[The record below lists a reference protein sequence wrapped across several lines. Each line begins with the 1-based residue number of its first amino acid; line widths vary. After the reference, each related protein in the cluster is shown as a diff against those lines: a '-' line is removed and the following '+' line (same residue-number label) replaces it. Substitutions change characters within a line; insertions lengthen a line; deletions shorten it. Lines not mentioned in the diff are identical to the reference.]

1 MTEHLDRKDAE
12 DRLFKAIEDTRVGML
27 GVAGGEPRHM
37 QPMTAY
43 VEREANELWFFTY
56 RDTDLVRDVN
66 ASSGHDAMFCIISK
80 DREVYACLGGELEEH
95 FDRERMERYWNP
107 VVAAWYPDGKDDP
120 RLTLLRMRLDDAQ
133 VWLSQAG
140 PVRFAFEI
148 AKANMTKDQPDLGG
162 RADIQF

>member
-12 DRLFKAIEDTRVGML
+12 DRLFKAIKDTRVGML

-66 ASSGHDAMFCIISK
+66 ASGGHYAMFCVISK

-107 VVAAWYPDGKDDP
+107 VVAAWYPEGKDDP

-133 VWLSQAG
+133 MWLSQAG

-148 AKANMTKDQPDLGG
+148 AKANMTRDQPDLGG

>member
-1 MTEHLDRKDAE
+1 MTEHLARKDAE

-66 ASSGHDAMFCIISK
+66 ASGGHYAMFCVISK

-107 VVAAWYPDGKDDP
+107 VVAAWYPEGKDDP

-133 VWLSQAG
+133 MWLSQAG

-148 AKANMTKDQPDLGG
+148 AKANMTRDQPDLGG

>member
-66 ASSGHDAMFCIISK
+66 ASGGHCAMFCVISK

-107 VVAAWYPDGKDDP
+107 VVAAWYPEGKDDP

-133 VWLSQAG
+133 MWLSQAG

-148 AKANMTKDQPDLGG
+148 AKANMTRDQPDLGG

>member
-27 GVAGGEPRHM
+27 GVAGGEPRQM

-66 ASSGHDAMFCIISK
+66 ASGGHYAMFCVISK

-107 VVAAWYPDGKDDP
+107 VVAAWYPEGKDDP

-133 VWLSQAG
+133 MWLSQAG

-148 AKANMTKDQPDLGG
+148 AKANMTRDQPDLGG
-162 RADIQF
+162 RADIRF

>member
-1 MTEHLDRKDAE
+1 MTDNIDRKDAQ

-27 GVAGGEPRHM
+27 GPAGGEPRHM

-66 ASSGHDAMFCIISK
+66 ASAGHYAMFCVISK

-120 RLTLLRMRLDDAQ
+120 RLTLLRMSLDDAQ
-133 VWLSQAG
+133 VWISQTG

-148 AKANMTKDQPDLGG
+148 AKANLTKDQPDLGG

>member
-12 DRLFKAIEDTRVGML
+12 DSLFKAIEDTRVGML

-66 ASSGHDAMFCIISK
+66 ASGGHYAMFCVISK

-107 VVAAWYPDGKDDP
+107 VVAAWYPEGKDDP

-133 VWLSQAG
+133 MWLSQAG

-148 AKANMTKDQPDLGG
+148 AKANMTRDQPDLGG

>member
-66 ASSGHDAMFCIISK
+66 ASGGHYAMFCVISK

-107 VVAAWYPDGKDDP
+107 VVAAWYPEGKDDP

-133 VWLSQAG
+133 MWLSQAG

-148 AKANMTKDQPDLGG
+148 AKANMTRDQPDLGG
-162 RADIQF
+162 RADIRF

>member
-1 MTEHLDRKDAE
+1 MTEHLARKDAE

-66 ASSGHDAMFCIISK
+66 ASGGHYAMFCVISK

-107 VVAAWYPDGKDDP
+107 VVAAWYPEGKDDP

-133 VWLSQAG
+133 MWLSQAG

>member
-1 MTEHLDRKDAE
+1 MTEHLDRKDAV

-66 ASSGHDAMFCIISK
+66 ASGGHYAMFCVISK

-107 VVAAWYPDGKDDP
+107 VVAAWYPEGKDDP

-133 VWLSQAG
+133 MWLSQAG

-148 AKANMTKDQPDLGG
+148 AKANMTRDQPDLGG